1 MSRSASARAA
11 GVAATATA
19 AAVLLAACGS
29 PSERSDDG
37 GGEDGLTTLRVG
49 ATPVPHAEILEFVD
63 ENLAADAG
71 LAIEVQEYTDYNQ
84 PNAALAEGDLDANY
98 YQTVPFL
105 EEYLAGNPDAD
116 LSWVSDVHVEAFG
129 IYSAEIE
136 DLADLPEG
144 AQIGVPN
151 DAANM
156 ARALDLLA
164 AEDVITLAEDAG
176 GTPSIDDIE
185 DNPLDA
191 TITPVEAAQLP
202 RSLQDL
208 DAAVVNGNYA
218 LEAGLPESA
227 NALAWESSEDN
238 PYANGLVVRSEDA
251 DSEAVATLDE
261 LLHSDEV
268 RSFMEERW
276 QGIVIPAEAAPSE

>member
-1 MSRSASARAA
+1 
-11 GVAATATA
+11 
-19 AAVLLAACGS
+19 
-29 PSERSDDG
+29 
-37 GGEDGLTTLRVG
+37 
-49 ATPVPHAEILEFVD
+49 
-63 ENLAADAG
+63 
-71 LAIEVQEYTDYNQ
+71 
-84 PNAALAEGDLDANY
+84 
-98 YQTVPFL
+98 
-105 EEYLAGNPDAD
+105 
-116 LSWVSDVHVEAFG
+116 
-129 IYSAEIE
+129 
-136 DLADLPEG
+136 
-144 AQIGVPN
+144 
-151 DAANM
+151 
-156 ARALDLLA
+156 
-164 AEDVITLAEDAG
+164 VITLAEDAG

-261 LLHSDEV
+261 LLHSEEV